1 MLDHDHRIAL
11 VNEPV
16 EDSQQLADVL
26 EVEAGGRLVEDVD
39 GVTGGS
45 LGQLAGQ
52 LDPLGL
58 AARQGGRRLSQPHVA
73 QTHVDQRLHVT
84 RDGRLILEELQGL
97 VTWHIQYVSDGPS
110 LEPDIQGVAVVPLAP
125 AHLARDVYVG
135 QKVHLD
141 PQRAVA
147 RASITPAALHVEAEP
162 TRLVSANP
170 GLLGP
175 GEQLPDVVEHTGVGG
190 GVGAGCPPDRRL
202 IDVDDLVDPVHSLQG
217 RVKARRHL
225 GPVHLLHQ
233 GLVEDFVY
241 QGGLPGPRYSGNSDK
256 APQGEL
262 HVQVPQVVLPGTAYQ
277 QVIATGR
284 PSDLGHRDHLLSRKV
299 LAGQRTRAL
308 QEPSHVAGVND
319 VSPVLA
325 CTRPDVH
332 HVIGCPDGLLVVLH
346 HDHRVPEVPE
356 ALQGLDEAPVVPLV
370 KADGRLV

>member
-1 MLDHDHRIAL
+1 M
-11 VNEPV
+11 
-16 EDSQQLADVL
+16 
-26 EVEAGGRLVEDVD
+26 EAGGRLVEDVD

-97 VTWHIQYVSDGPS
+97 VTWHIQHVSDGPP

-135 QKVHLD
+135 QKVHLN

-162 TRLVSANP
+162 TRLIPPNP

-175 GEQLPDVVEHTGVGG
+175 GEQFPDVVEHAGVSGG
-190 GVGAGCPPDRRL
+190 IGAGRPPNGRL

-217 RVKARRHL
+217 RVEARWDL

-241 QGGLPGPRYSGNSDK
+241 QGGLPGPRYSSDSDK

-277 QVIATGR
+277 QAVATGR
-284 PSDLGHRDHLLSRKV
+284 PSDLGHRDHLFSREV
-299 LAGQRTRAL
+299 LAGQRA
-308 QEPSHVAGVND
+308 
-319 VSPVLA
+319 
-325 CTRPDVH
+325 
-332 HVIGCPDGLLVVLH
+332 
-346 HDHRVPEVPE
+346 
-356 ALQGLDEAPVVPLV
+356 
-370 KADGRLV
+370 